1 MKALMTNSTH
11 PNIFVAKIRDEMYIK
26 HLREV

>member
-11 PNIFVAKIRDEMYIK
+11 PDIFAAKIRDDIYVK

>member
-11 PNIFVAKIRDEMYIK
+11 PDIFSAKIRDDLYVK